1 MNMTL
6 EDIAKLLC
14 GTLKGDPQRIITGI
28 ASFEQA
34 GLKDITFAGDSRY
47 YSRIETTEAGAVLV
61 PKDAGE
67 LNGHVIYVENPRM
80 AFVRLG
86 HLFNPVIET
95 REYIHPSACVGPRV
109 TLGENVQLH
118 AGTVLGKNVT
128 LGSRVVLFP
137 NVVMGDNVTVG
148 DDVTV
153 YPNVTVRDRCVIG
166 SRVII
171 HSGSVIGSDGYGF
184 VPDGEKYTKIP
195 HTGTVRIGDDV
206 EIGAL
211 NSIDRGTFG
220 ETVIKNGVKTDNQV
234 HIAHN
239 VVVGENT
246 LLVAQVGIAGSTVIG
261 DHAILAGQVGVAG
274 HLIIGNNAV
283 IGPKAGVIHSVAD
296 HDVVSGIPAIS
307 HKQWLKSQTVIPK
320 LPELKKR
327 LSKLEKMIDALEN
340 KIDALENKGD

>member
-1 MNMTL
+1 MEMTL
-6 EDIAKLLC
+6 ESIAGLLGGKLQ
-14 GTLKGDPQRIITGI
+14 GDPLRIISGVG
-28 ASFEQA
+28 SFEQA
-34 GLKDITFAGDSRY
+34 GVSDITFAGDPRYFSRLA
-47 YSRIETTEAGAVLV
+47 ETRAGAVLV
-61 PKDAGE
+61 PENAGE
-67 LNGHVIYVENPRM
+67 LPGQVIYVENPRM

-86 HLFNPVIET
+86 HLLNPIVEA
-95 REYIHPSACVGPRV
+95 RDLIHYSACVGSHV
-109 TLGENVQLH
+109 KLGEKVQLH
-118 AGTVLGKNVT
+118 AGVVVGHDVT

-137 NVVMGDNVTVG
+137 NVVLGDGVVIG
-148 DDVTV
+148 DDVTI

-171 HSGSVIGSDGYGF
+171 HSGTVIGSDGYGF

-195 HTGTVRIGDDV
+195 HTGIVRVGDDV
-206 EIGAL
+206 ELGAL

-220 ETVIKNGVKTDNQV
+220 ETLIKNGVKTDNQV

-261 DHAILAGQVGVAG
+261 DHVILAGQVGVAG

-283 IGPKAGVIHSVAD
+283 IGPKAGVLHSVAD
-296 HDVVSGIPAIS
+296 HDVLSGTPAIA
-307 HKQWLKSQTVIPK
+307 HKQWMKAQTVFAK

-327 LSKLEKMIDALEN
+327 VNVLEKKMNSLE
-340 KIDALENKGD
+340 DKGD

>member
-1 MNMTL
+1 MSMTL
-6 EDIAKLLC
+6 ESIARLLE
-14 GTLKGDPQRIITGI
+14 GVLKGDPQKEITGI

-34 GLKDITFAGDSRY
+34 GPNEITFAGDPRYFSRLN
-47 YSRIETTEAGAVLV
+47 ETKAGAVLV

-67 LNGHVIYVENPRM
+67 VSGTVICVDHPRM

-86 HLFNPVIET
+86 HIFNPVVES
-95 REYIHPSACVGPRV
+95 RDFIHPTACVGARI
-109 TLGENVQLH
+109 TLGEKVQLH
-118 AGTVLGKNVT
+118 AGVVLGNHVT

-137 NVVMGDNVTVG
+137 NVVLGDGVTIG
-148 DDVTV
+148 DDVIV

-171 HSGSVIGSDGYGF
+171 HSGTVIGSDGYGF

-195 HTGTVRIGDDV
+195 HTGIVRIGDDV

-220 ETVIKNGVKTDNQV
+220 ETHIKNGVKTDNQV

-283 IGPKAGVIHSVAD
+283 IGPKAGVIHSIAD
-296 HDVVSGIPAIS
+296 HEVVSGIPAIA
-307 HKQWLKSQTVIPK
+307 HKKWLKAQAIIAK

-327 LSKLEKMIDALEN
+327 VGGLEK

>member
-1 MNMTL
+1 MEMTVQA
-6 EDIAKLLC
+6 IADF
-14 GTLKGDPQRIITGI
+14 LKGRVSCEPARIISNV

-34 GLKDITFAGDSRY
+34 GPSDITFAGDPRY
-47 YSRIETTEAGAVLV
+47 YSKLSETRAGVVLV
-61 PKDAGE
+61 PENAGD
-67 LNGHVIYVENPRM
+67 LDGPVIYVENPRM

-86 HLFNPVIET
+86 QVFNPVVEA
-95 REYIHPSACVGPRV
+95 RDFIHPSACIGNGLK
-109 TLGENVQLH
+109 LGDKVQIH
-118 AGTVLGKNVT
+118 AGVVLGDNVT
-128 LGSRVVLFP
+128 LGSRVALFP
-137 NVVMGDNVTVG
+137 NVVLGNGVVLG
-148 DDVTV
+148 DDVTI

-166 SRVII
+166 DRVMI
-171 HSGSVIGSDGYGF
+171 HSGTVIGSDGFGF
-184 VPDGEKYTKIP
+184 VPDGERYTKIP
-195 HTGTVRIGDDV
+195 HTGIVRIGDDV

-261 DHAILAGQVGVAG
+261 NHAILAGQSGVSG

-283 IGPKAGVIHSVAD
+283 IGPKAGVTHSVAD
-296 HDVVSGIPAIS
+296 HEVVSGVPAIP
-307 HKQWLKSQTVIPK
+307 HKQWLRAQTVVAR

-327 LSKLEKMIDALEN
+327 VNELEKKINALE
-340 KIDALENKGD
+340 EKGETL